1 MNGDIEFMPY
11 LIVFVILSLTVYLFD
26 QAFSSLVMVLLIG
39 TLGLVSCS
47 RAPLFG
53 RKRAYMLLGIVSS
66 VYIISALIT
75 SQNFIGNH
83 AFLVP
88 DALQYTQ
95 WINLV
100 RPDDNYL
107 SQILENYFE
116 LLDRDTLH
124 EVYVR
129 VVCIFANNNLGHA
142 SVLYLTLTHTIF
154 GILAIL
160 SLYRA
165 LLLYYDYKKAFK
177 YALVFALC
185 SPFLFYSTVII
196 RDIII
201 AYFFMQ
207 GIEIVLQ
214 PYKSKNIIALLAL
227 VILAAGVRLFSG
239 LFMLSFI
246 AVYLTRRFEHT
257 KIKMIIIPVF
267 IILIAG
273 VVAGGMVNALIEQ
286 TQEQLEYYQEY
297 DANSAA
303 SSGGLSNYLLA
314 LPTGIKEV
322 ALFFYSQFMPFP
334 FYAHLSTA
342 SNFTE
347 VYQGITTIV
356 YPIWW
361 FYIFYMFFI
370 LYVFKGKYKQLSLS
384 MNMFILLSFAYIFAN
399 TAQIDVRRM
408 MHIYPFLFI
417 MSLNCQNFLS
427 TKKEVKKIGKLLMG
441 GYALLLIAY
450 LVIKG

>member
-1 MNGDIEFMPY
+1 MPY
-11 LIVFVILSLTVYLFD
+11 ILLFVLLSVLVYLFD
-26 QAFSSLVMVLLIG
+26 LSLSSVVMVILIAI
-39 TLGLVSCS
+39 LGYVGCQET
-47 RAPLFG
+47 PIKG
-53 RKRAYMLLGIVSS
+53 RKKSYKLLGIVSI
-66 VYIISALIT
+66 VYIISSTII

-95 WINLV
+95 WINLKQ
-100 RPDDNYL
+100 PDDNYWSL
-107 SQILENYFE
+107 IFENYFG
-116 LLDRDTLH
+116 LLDKDTLH

-129 VVCIFANNNLGHA
+129 VVCIFANNHLGGA
-142 SVLYLTLTHTIF
+142 SVLYLTLTHTVF
-154 GILAIL
+154 GILAII
-160 SLYRA
+160 SLYRT
-165 LLLYYDYKKAFK
+165 LLLYYDDKKSFK
-177 YALVFALC
+177 YALLFALF
-185 SPFLFYSTVII
+185 SPFLFYSCVII

-201 AYFFMQ
+201 AYFFMR
-207 GIEIVLQ
+207 GTEIVLK
-214 PYKSKNIIALLAL
+214 PYKSKNIIFLLLLA
-227 VILAAGVRLFSG
+227 ILAAGVRLFSG

-257 KIKMIIIPVF
+257 KIKMF
-267 IILIAG
+267 IVPIFIVLIVG
-273 VVAGGMVNALIEQ
+273 VIAGGMVNALIEQ

-303 SSGGLSNYLLA
+303 TSGGLSNYLLA

-334 FYAHLSTA
+334 FYSHLATA
-342 SNFTE
+342 KTITE
-347 VYQGITTIV
+347 VYQGLTTII

-370 LYVFKGKYKQLSLS
+370 LYVFKGRYKQLSLS
-384 MNMFILLSFAYIFAN
+384 MNMFILLAFAYIFAN

-417 MSLNCQNFLS
+417 ISLYCQNYLS
-427 TKKEVKKIGKLLMG
+427 KKKEVNQIGKLLLG
-441 GYALLLIAY
+441 GYALLLIVY
-450 LVIKG
+450 TVIKG